1 MAPSCRTLFPR
12 QKIQIDCQT
21 GVYLLR
27 FIVNHN
33 TCTMDSI
40 REYWIK
46 NMVCRRC
53 LKVIKQELH
62 DLHITVLSLE
72 LGKLTVKAPEIAIV
86 EVDQKVVDVLHSNGF
101 EIAKSEEEM
110 IVEKIKIALI
120 SLIAD
125 IPINMKEKTSDYL
138 ANMLHREYKVLS
150 KIFSKNENSTIEKY
164 FIKLKIEKVKELIQ
178 LRQHTFSDIAYML
191 EYSSVNHL
199 SKQFKEIMGMSMTDY
214 KKTQKWQRDF
224 LDEII

>member
-1 MAPSCRTLFPR
+1 
-12 QKIQIDCQT
+12 
-21 GVYLLR
+21 
-27 FIVNHN
+27 
-33 TCTMDSI
+33 MDSV

-62 DLHITVLSLE
+62 DLRITVLSLE
-72 LGKLTVKAPEIAIV
+72 LGKLTVQASETAIV
-86 EVDQKVVDVLHSNGF
+86 DIDRKVAAVLHANGF

-120 SLIAD
+120 SLVAD
-125 IPINMKEKTSDYL
+125 MPINIKEKTSDYL
-138 ANMLHREYKVLS
+138 ASILHREYRVLS

-191 EYSSVNHL
+191 DYSSVNHL
-199 SKQFKEIMGMSMTDY
+199 SRQFKEIVGMSMTDY
-214 KKTQKWQRDF
+214 KNSQEWQRGF